1 MTTIHNVLLD
11 KYLLGIPLNLSTLL
25 DTSPGTVTSIIKVV
39 ADAIPLAFLRTT
51 GADGPSSFNTIS
63 WHCLIMQLFF
73 NQLLLHYGLS
83 DCSWIFYVQCTE
95 AVHPDGLSAFV
106 TCHFIPHGKQPGVCP
121 IDISVVP

>member
-1 MTTIHNVLLD
+1 MLQDKIIILLFATYPGGVLNLDTQVPVRSSNGNTEMTTIHNVLVD
-11 KYLLGIPLNLSTLL
+11 KYLLGTPLNLSTLL

-39 ADAIPLAFLRTT
+39 ADAIPLALLRNT

-83 DCSWIFYVQCTE
+83 
-95 AVHPDGLSAFV
+95 
-106 TCHFIPHGKQPGVCP
+106 
-121 IDISVVP
+121 